1 MNSSSFN
8 KKKWLKNHLN
18 EILQLKKQGL
28 THLAII
34 QSLKKQQ
41 KMPFDLTESL
51 LSRYLKEFSSDEKTT
66 LKTKMALD
74 HKIERQNERLERQNN
89 EIQNLKRRLERVL
102 ERNQQITNE
111 SLELKERNRILEN
124 KFLSGEARLKDL
136 RRYNGYNNVHWKIA
150 ELEQKNDEMFWS
162 ILHLERLSERL
173 AKPHE
178 EAHEKLQLLNQE
190 KQQLHN
196 SLDEKNHQLIAS
208 YHELKNALDHVAQQS
223 EEIKQYQQTHTDLA
237 CQIQEQELIQEI
249 HQSLSEKNDQLNSQI
264 AELEE
269 QLHVLKS
276 TNAQLNERN
285 SHFKQQLGKAK
296 DILTQQQ
303 QDVLKHE
310 ISAKQL
316 RFGLYVAILICGV
329 LLVLVIFT

>member
-1 MNSSSFN
+1 
-8 KKKWLKNHLN
+8 
-18 EILQLKKQGL
+18 
-28 THLAII
+28 
-34 QSLKKQQ
+34 
-41 KMPFDLTESL
+41 MPFDLTESL

-190 KQQLHN
+190 NQQLQN
-196 SLDEKNHQLIAS
+196 ALDEKSSTHCIRS
-208 YHELKNALDHVAQQS
+208 R
-223 EEIKQYQQTHTDLA
+223 IKECFRPCCTT
-237 CQIQEQELIQEI
+237 I
-249 HQSLSEKNDQLNSQI
+249 
-264 AELEE
+264 
-269 QLHVLKS
+269 
-276 TNAQLNERN
+276 
-285 SHFKQQLGKAK
+285 
-296 DILTQQQ
+296 
-303 QDVLKHE
+303 
-310 ISAKQL
+310 
-316 RFGLYVAILICGV
+316 
-329 LLVLVIFT
+329 